1 MFSVEYFN
9 HVVVITAYNIRRIN
23 FIYIEKLRKL
33 VLQSIKQSCKKVIIN
48 MVGVRLINPGAIE
61 TLKFLSGIAENL
73 GIKILLINVD
83 DELRNQ
89 ILKFDDEK
97 IICICTK
104 EDIHEL
110 ASLPH

>member
-9 HVVVITAYNIRRIN
+9 QVVIITAYNIRRIN

-33 VLQSIKQSCKKVIIN
+33 VLQSMKQSCNKVVIN

-61 TLKFLSGIAENL
+61 TLKLLCSIASNI
-73 GIKILLINVD
+73 GIKLVLINVD

-89 ILKFDDEK
+89 ITKFDDERLIGISTPEEIEELSG
-97 IICICTK
+97 IIN
-104 EDIHEL
+104 
-110 ASLPH
+110 